1 MTEALRAQHLHVTRG
16 ARPVVRDVGLSAHY
30 GSVLAIVGPNG
41 AGKSSLVKALAGLLP
56 FSGTVHVDGRE
67 LTKLSPT
74 ERARRIAWVPQQS
87 SMQADLSVAEL
98 VGHGRFS
105 HGSRWFRRA
114 APLDPVVQRALRV
127 TDVAHLKHR
136 AFNRL
141 SGGEQRRA
149 LIARA
154 LATEARILL
163 LDEPTAGLDV
173 AHVLR
178 THALLRELAR
188 AGHAVV
194 CVLHDLGDVERH
206 ADQVALLV
214 RGEVAAFGAP
224 ERALSERRL
233 EQVYGVRRSEET
245 VARFLLAEAAT

>member
-1 MTEALRAQHLHVTRG
+1 
-16 ARPVVRDVGLSAHY
+16 
-30 GSVLAIVGPNG
+30 
-41 AGKSSLVKALAGLLP
+41 
-56 FSGTVHVDGRE
+56 VHVDGQE
-67 LTKLSPT
+67 LTELSAT

-98 VGHGRFS
+98 VSHGRFS

-114 APLDPVVQRALRV
+114 APLEPVVQRALQV
-127 TDVAHLKHR
+127 TDVAHLKNR

-141 SGGEQRRA
+141 SGGEQRRV

-178 THALLRELAR
+178 THALLRDLAR

-194 CVLHDLGDVERH
+194 CVLHDLVDVELH
-206 ADQVALLV
+206 ADQVALLA
-214 RGEVAAFGAP
+214 RGELIALGTP
-224 ERALSERRL
+224 ERALTEHRL
-233 EQVYGVRRSEET
+233 EQIYGVRRSRER
-245 VARFLLAEAAT
+245 VARFLLAEPAT